1 MILSLQKSIYVLVFF
16 NASLLKSKGISF
28 SITSVDNNTFL
39 LAINVG
45 KVTCLIDLKMLP
57 FLNLNEVS
65 LFSSLT
71 YCWSLL
77 LKDCE

>member
-1 MILSLQKSIYVLVFF
+1 MILSLKKSIYVLVFF
-16 NASLLKSKGISF
+16 NVSLLRSKGISF